1 MLLESKMGR
10 RPISVVRT
18 AEVVLLAVVVEGT
31 GVVVKPRHSGLMCS
45 FVRRLQLMKRL
56 DTPEVEMA

>member
-1 MLLESKMGR
+1 M
-10 RPISVVRT
+10 VRT
-18 AEVVLLAVVVEGT
+18 AELVFLAVVVEGT